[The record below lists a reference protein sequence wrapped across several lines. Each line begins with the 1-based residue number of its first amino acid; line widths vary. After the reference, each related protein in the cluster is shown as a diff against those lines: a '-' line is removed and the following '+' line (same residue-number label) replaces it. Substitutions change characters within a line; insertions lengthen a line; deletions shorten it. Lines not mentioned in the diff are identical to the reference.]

1 MSTTRF
7 CQQLVAQAYP
17 AQPQADFIAGALTLW
32 RSAIE
37 ALQREPV
44 RTHLAV
50 GHPSELRLPLIGAR
64 RLMPPELTLGEA
76 IRALYQEDTVNLFI
90 ERMRG
95 IVPDSLLIR
104 LLVYS
109 VILAKAWYMQSVQ
122 NIAGPLINPLR
133 WEDPAETTA
142 IEQFQ
147 ANFANAEADGL
158 GRGPI
163 VRLLRLHQKAV
174 FDLIGEL
181 DQYRKRGRDPLN
193 QAMDLNQLVVPPE
206 RRSEL
211 DRALRATLDTA
222 SHRIDPWFTGIAWRR
237 LREHSASVRSLHRLG
252 AYGWLDGP
260 FIGTPGPNRSGRLHA
275 PSHTQALTVSFCVT
289 NSSRRNR
296 NSQLQ
301 IGISGRWI

>member
-1 MSTTRF
+1 MSAGTKKGTVVGADAKRLLELLARPGVSTRYVYNAF
-7 CQQLVAQAYP
+7 LPAELVAQAYP

-193 QAMDLNQLVVPPE
+193 QAIGSKPVG
-206 RRSEL
+206 RS
-211 DRALRATLDTA
+211 A
-222 SHRIDPWFTGIAWRR
+222 
-237 LREHSASVRSLHRLG
+237 
-252 AYGWLDGP
+252 
-260 FIGTPGPNRSGRLHA
+260 
-275 PSHTQALTVSFCVT
+275 
-289 NSSRRNR
+289 
-296 NSQLQ
+296 
-301 IGISGRWI
+301 